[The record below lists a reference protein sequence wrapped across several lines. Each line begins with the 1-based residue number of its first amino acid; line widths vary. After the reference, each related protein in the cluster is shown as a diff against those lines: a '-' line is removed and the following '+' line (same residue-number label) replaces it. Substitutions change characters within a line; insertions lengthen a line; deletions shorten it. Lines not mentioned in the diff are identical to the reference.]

1 VPVAELPFGRRHF
14 SFRQA
19 SALCRSPGDRRPALR
34 RCSSGARD
42 GFEGSDSFEGIHM
55 DDLVRSTI
63 AFVQNHQAWGVPIVF
78 VLAFCE
84 SFAFVSL
91 LVPATG
97 ILLGVGGLI
106 AAAELGFWPMWSAA
120 ALGAIVGDWL
130 AYWLAFHFKDRVL
143 QTWPL
148 AGKTDLVARS
158 VAFFKKW
165 GMLAVFVG
173 RFFGPLRAVVPLIAG
188 LNAMPWLNFQIANV
202 ASAALWA
209 AGILLPGFIGV
220 RWLME

>member
-1 VPVAELPFGRRHF
+1 L
-14 SFRQA
+14 
-19 SALCRSPGDRRPALR
+19 
-34 RCSSGARD
+34 SSGSLALEDLFVGALVFGPNQIFHSRTLLRYVVPLVIAATTSRRRMS
-42 GFEGSDSFEGIHM
+42 EGCDV
-55 DDLVRSTI
+55 DNLVRSTI
-63 AFVQNHQAWGVPIVF
+63 AFVQDHQAWGVPIVF

-106 AAAELGFWPMWSAA
+106 AAAELGFWPMWFAA

-148 AGKTDLVARS
+148 AGNPDLVARG
-158 VAFFKKW
+158 VGFFKKW

-173 RFFGPLRAVVPLIAG
+173 RFFGPFRAVVPLIAG

-202 ASAALWA
+202 ASAAVWA

>member
-1 VPVAELPFGRRHF
+1 
-14 SFRQA
+14 
-19 SALCRSPGDRRPALR
+19 
-34 RCSSGARD
+34 
-42 GFEGSDSFEGIHM
+42 M
-55 DDLVRSTI
+55 DNLVRSTI
-63 AFVQNHQAWGVPIVF
+63 AFVHDHQAWGVPIVF

-106 AAAELGFWPMWSAA
+106 AAAELGFWPMWFAA

-130 AYWLAFHFKDRVL
+130 AYWLALYFKDRVL
-143 QTWPL
+143 RTWPL
-148 AGKTDLVARS
+148 AGNPDLVERG

-173 RFFGPLRAVVPLIAG
+173 RFFGPFRAVVPLIAG

-202 ASAALWA
+202 ASAAVWA

>member
-1 VPVAELPFGRRHF
+1 
-14 SFRQA
+14 
-19 SALCRSPGDRRPALR
+19 
-34 RCSSGARD
+34 
-42 GFEGSDSFEGIHM
+42 M
-55 DDLVRSTI
+55 DNLVRSTI
-63 AFVQNHQAWGVPIVF
+63 AFVHDHQAWGVPIVF

-106 AAAELGFWPMWSAA
+106 AAAELGFWPMWFAA
-120 ALGAIVGDWL
+120 ALGVIVGDWL
-130 AYWLAFHFKDRVL
+130 AYWLALYFKDRVL
-143 QTWPL
+143 RTWPL
-148 AGKTDLVARS
+148 AGNPDLVARG

-173 RFFGPLRAVVPLIAG
+173 RFFGPFRAVVPLIAG

-202 ASAALWA
+202 ASAAVWA

>member
-1 VPVAELPFGRRHF
+1 M
-14 SFRQA
+14 
-19 SALCRSPGDRRPALR
+19 
-34 RCSSGARD
+34 SSGSLALEDLFVAALVFGPNQIFHSRTLLRYVVPLVIAATTSRRRMS
-42 GFEGSDSFEGIHM
+42 EGCDV
-55 DDLVRSTI
+55 DNLVRSTI
-63 AFVQNHQAWGVPIVF
+63 AFVQDHQAWGVPIVF

-106 AAAELGFWPMWSAA
+106 AAAELGFWPMWFAA
-120 ALGAIVGDWL
+120 ALGAFVGDWL

-148 AGKTDLVARS
+148 AGNPDLVARG
-158 VAFFKKW
+158 VGFFKTW

-173 RFFGPLRAVVPLIAG
+173 RFFGPFRAVVPLIAG

-202 ASAALWA
+202 VSAAVWA

>member
-1 VPVAELPFGRRHF
+1 M
-14 SFRQA
+14 
-19 SALCRSPGDRRPALR
+19 
-34 RCSSGARD
+34 D
-42 GFEGSDSFEGIHM
+42 G
-55 DDLVRSTI
+55 LVRSII
-63 AFVQNHQAWGVPIVF
+63 ASVEQHQAWGVPIVF
-78 VLAFCE
+78 ALAFCE
-84 SFAFVSL
+84 SFAFISL

-106 AAAELGFWPMWSAA
+106 AAAELGFWPMWIAA

-130 AYWLAFHFKDRVL
+130 AYWLAFHFKNRVL
-143 QTWPL
+143 RTWPL
-148 AGKTDLVARS
+148 AGNTALVARG

-173 RFFGPLRAVVPLIAG
+173 RFFGPFRAVVPLIAG

-209 AGILLPGFIGV
+209 AGILLPGFVGV
-220 RWLME
+220 RWLMG

>member
-1 VPVAELPFGRRHF
+1 M
-14 SFRQA
+14 S
-19 SALCRSPGDRRPALR
+19 
-34 RCSSGARD
+34 
-42 GFEGSDSFEGIHM
+42 EGCDV
-55 DDLVRSTI
+55 DNLVRSTI
-63 AFVQNHQAWGVPIVF
+63 AFVQDHQAWGAPIVF

-106 AAAELGFWPMWSAA
+106 AAAELGFWPMWFAA

-148 AGKTDLVARS
+148 AGNPDLVARG
-158 VAFFKKW
+158 VGFFKKW

-173 RFFGPLRAVVPLIAG
+173 RFFGPFRAVVPLIAG
-188 LNAMPWLNFQIANV
+188 LNAMPWLNFSNRQRCIGGRLGRRDFAARLHRRPLADGMSRGSGA
-202 ASAALWA
+202 ASRLHRGRALS
-209 AGILLPGFIGV
+209 L
-220 RWLME
+220 

>member
-1 VPVAELPFGRRHF
+1 M
-14 SFRQA
+14 
-19 SALCRSPGDRRPALR
+19 DR
-34 RCSSGARD
+34 
-42 GFEGSDSFEGIHM
+42 
-55 DDLVRSTI
+55 LVQSTI
-63 AFVQNHQAWGVPIVF
+63 AFVDHHQAWAVPIVF
-78 VLAFCE
+78 ILAFCE

-106 AAAELGFWPMWSAA
+106 AASELGFWPMWVAA
-120 ALGAIVGDWL
+120 VLGAIGGDWL
-130 AYWLAFHFKDRVL
+130 AFWLAYHFKDRVL

-148 AGKTDLVARS
+148 AGHPDLVARGA
-158 VAFFKKW
+158 AFFKKW

-188 LNAMPWLNFQIANV
+188 LNAMPWLNFQIANA

-209 AGILLPGFIGV
+209 AGLLLPGFVGV

>member
-1 VPVAELPFGRRHF
+1 
-14 SFRQA
+14 
-19 SALCRSPGDRRPALR
+19 
-34 RCSSGARD
+34 
-42 GFEGSDSFEGIHM
+42 M
-55 DDLVRSTI
+55 DNLVRSTI
-63 AFVQNHQAWGVPIVF
+63 AFVQDHQAWGVPIVF

-106 AAAELGFWPMWSAA
+106 AAAELGFWPMWFAA

-148 AGKTDLVARS
+148 AGNPDLVARG
-158 VAFFKKW
+158 VGFFKKW
-165 GMLAVFVG
+165 GMLAVLVG
-173 RFFGPLRAVVPLIAG
+173 RFFGPFRAVVPLIAG

-202 ASAALWA
+202 ASAAVWA

>member
-1 VPVAELPFGRRHF
+1 
-14 SFRQA
+14 
-19 SALCRSPGDRRPALR
+19 
-34 RCSSGARD
+34 
-42 GFEGSDSFEGIHM
+42 M

-63 AFVQNHQAWGVPIVF
+63 AFVEQHQAWAVPIVF

-97 ILLGVGGLI
+97 ILLGIGGLI
-106 AAAELGFWPMWSAA
+106 AAAELGFWPMWVAA

-143 QTWPL
+143 RTWPL
-148 AGKTDLVARS
+148 ANNADLVARG
-158 VAFFKKW
+158 VEFFKKW

>member
-1 VPVAELPFGRRHF
+1 
-14 SFRQA
+14 
-19 SALCRSPGDRRPALR
+19 
-34 RCSSGARD
+34 
-42 GFEGSDSFEGIHM
+42 M
-55 DDLVRSTI
+55 DNLVRSTI
-63 AFVQNHQAWGVPIVF
+63 AFVHDHQAWGVPIVF

-106 AAAELGFWPMWSAA
+106 AAAELGFWPMWFAA

-130 AYWLAFHFKDRVL
+130 GL
-143 QTWPL
+143 L
-148 AGKTDLVARS
+148 AGLSLQGPRAADCGRSPVNPDLVARG

-202 ASAALWA
+202 ASAARLGGRDFVARLHRRPLADGVSDGSGA
-209 AGILLPGFIGV
+209 ASRLHRGRALSL
-220 RWLME
+220 

>member
-1 VPVAELPFGRRHF
+1 
-14 SFRQA
+14 
-19 SALCRSPGDRRPALR
+19 
-34 RCSSGARD
+34 
-42 GFEGSDSFEGIHM
+42 M
-55 DDLVRSTI
+55 DQLVQSTI
-63 AFVQNHQAWGVPIVF
+63 AFVEQHQAWAIPIVF

-106 AAAELGFWPMWSAA
+106 AASELGFWPMWTAA
-120 ALGAIVGDWL
+120 ALGAIGGDWL
-130 AYWLAFHFKDRVL
+130 AYWIAYHFKDAVL

-148 AGKTDLVARS
+148 AGRPDLVTRGA
-158 VAFFKKW
+158 AFFKKW
-165 GMLAVFVG
+165 GLLAVFIG

-209 AGILLPGFIGV
+209 AGILLPGFVGV

>member
-1 VPVAELPFGRRHF
+1 M
-14 SFRQA
+14 
-19 SALCRSPGDRRPALR
+19 
-34 RCSSGARD
+34 SSGSLALEDLFVGALVFGPNQIFHSRTLLRYVVPLVIAATTSRRRMS
-42 GFEGSDSFEGIHM
+42 EGCDV
-55 DDLVRSTI
+55 DNLVRSTI
-63 AFVQNHQAWGVPIVF
+63 AFVQDHQAWGVPIVF

-106 AAAELGFWPMWSAA
+106 AAAELGFWPMWFAA

-148 AGKTDLVARS
+148 AGNPDLVARG
-158 VAFFKKW
+158 VGFFRKW

-173 RFFGPLRAVVPLIAG
+173 RFFGPFRAVVPLIAG

-202 ASAALWA
+202 ASAAVWA

>member
-1 VPVAELPFGRRHF
+1 
-14 SFRQA
+14 
-19 SALCRSPGDRRPALR
+19 
-34 RCSSGARD
+34 
-42 GFEGSDSFEGIHM
+42 M
-55 DDLVRSTI
+55 DNLVRSTI
-63 AFVQNHQAWGVPIVF
+63 ALVQDHQPWAVAIVF

-106 AAAELGFWPMWSAA
+106 AAAELGFWPMWFAA
-120 ALGAIVGDWL
+120 TLGAIVGDWL
-130 AYWLAFHFKDRVL
+130 AYRLAFHFKDRLL
-143 QTWPL
+143 QMWPL
-148 AGKTDLVARS
+148 AGNPGLVARGVS
-158 VAFFKKW
+158 FFKRW

-173 RFFGPLRAVVPLIAG
+173 RFFGTFRAVVPVIAG

-209 AGILLPGFIGV
+209 AGILLPGFVGV

>member
-1 VPVAELPFGRRHF
+1 
-14 SFRQA
+14 
-19 SALCRSPGDRRPALR
+19 
-34 RCSSGARD
+34 
-42 GFEGSDSFEGIHM
+42 M
-55 DDLVRSTI
+55 DNLVRSTI
-63 AFVQNHQAWGVPIVF
+63 AFVHDHQAWGVPIVF
-78 VLAFCE
+78 VLAFCK

-106 AAAELGFWPMWSAA
+106 AAAELGFWPMWFAA

-130 AYWLAFHFKDRVL
+130 AYWLALYFKDRVL
-143 QTWPL
+143 RTWPL
-148 AGKTDLVARS
+148 AGNPDLVARG

-173 RFFGPLRAVVPLIAG
+173 RFFGPFRAVVPLIAG

-202 ASAALWA
+202 ASAAVWA

>member
-1 VPVAELPFGRRHF
+1 MIFSENRHPP
-14 SFRQA
+14 RIK
-19 SALCRSPGDRRPALR
+19 
-34 RCSSGARD
+34 SGA
-42 GFEGSDSFEGIHM
+42 GFSGSRSGVAAVHFRRKRLSEGSDFLKEATCEGGDM
-55 DDLVRSTI
+55 DNLVRSTI
-63 AFVQNHQAWGVPIVF
+63 AFVQDHQAWGVPIVF

-106 AAAELGFWPMWSAA
+106 AAAELGFWPMWFAA

-148 AGKTDLVARS
+148 AGNPDLVARG
-158 VAFFKKW
+158 VGLFKKW

-173 RFFGPLRAVVPLIAG
+173 RFFGPFRAVVPLIAG

-202 ASAALWA
+202 ASAAVWA

>member
-1 VPVAELPFGRRHF
+1 M
-14 SFRQA
+14 
-19 SALCRSPGDRRPALR
+19 
-34 RCSSGARD
+34 SSGSLALEDLFVAALVFGPNQIFHSRTLLRYVVPLVIAATTSRRRMS
-42 GFEGSDSFEGIHM
+42 EGCDV
-55 DDLVRSTI
+55 DNLVRSTI
-63 AFVQNHQAWGVPIVF
+63 AFVQDHQAWGVPIVF

-106 AAAELGFWPMWSAA
+106 AAAELGFWPMWFAA

-148 AGKTDLVARS
+148 AGNPDLVARG
-158 VAFFKKW
+158 VGFFKKW

-173 RFFGPLRAVVPLIAG
+173 RFFGPFRAVVPLIAG

-202 ASAALWA
+202 ASAAVWA

>member
-1 VPVAELPFGRRHF
+1 M
-14 SFRQA
+14 
-19 SALCRSPGDRRPALR
+19 
-34 RCSSGARD
+34 SSGSLALEDLFVAALVFGPNQIFHSRTLLRYVVPLVIAATTSRRRMS
-42 GFEGSDSFEGIHM
+42 EGCDV
-55 DDLVRSTI
+55 DNLVRSTI
-63 AFVQNHQAWGVPIVF
+63 AFVQDHQAWGVPIVF

-106 AAAELGFWPMWSAA
+106 AAAELGFWPMWFAA

-148 AGKTDLVARS
+148 AGNPDLVARG
-158 VAFFKKW
+158 VGFFKTW

-173 RFFGPLRAVVPLIAG
+173 RFFGPFRAVVPLIAG

-202 ASAALWA
+202 ASAAVWA